1 MQSRLIEIYGRFPCA
16 DSTSITPE
24 IEGAL
29 SPDVILN
36 VLISGSESFFQH
48 FVKQTDLLSRLNDES
63 LRFLVNGFVTVTLQ
77 LRAYVSEWIDTGLAD
92 DGTERPLLRSL
103 ESMLAATRLAISE
116 FLAEYPVRTTILDL
130 GEPSQRLVC
139 DVGCYSLLNGERRLP
154 SNAEEAA
161 LACARSYFVALLM
174 SPWKHRLCICR
185 RCKGF
190 LMLTRAP
197 KENPY
202 ERGVLCDSCAGPA
215 SSVACTR
222 ENRKERRELLTAL
235 AAEVCSDL
243 KCGCNAELVKF
254 RSESVAK
261 RVSAKLKRV
270 QGKHYRGKWVGKKSC
285 TAEWVR
291 TYATEIAEQQ
301 GRVEGGG
308 VRIVDTLPIRR

>member
-1 MQSRLIEIYGRFPCA
+1 MAGFRAQN
-16 DSTSITPE
+16 STSIDPE

-29 SPDVILN
+29 GPDAILN
-36 VLISGSESFFQH
+36 ALISGSESFFQH

-77 LRAYVSEWIDTGLAD
+77 LRAYVSEWIDTGLD
-92 DGTERPLLRSL
+92 HDGAERPLTRSL
-103 ESMLAATRLAISE
+103 ESVSSTTRLAISD
-116 FLAEYPVRTTILDL
+116 FQAKYPVRTTILDL

-154 SNAEEAA
+154 SNADEAA

-190 LMLTRAP
+190 LMLPRAP

-202 ERGVLCDSCAGPA
+202 ERGVHCDSCASAA
-215 SSVACTR
+215 SSVASTR
-222 ENRKERRELLTAL
+222 ESRKERRELLTAL

-243 KCGCNAELVKF
+243 KCGRNAELIKF
-254 RSESVAK
+254 RSEAIAK
-261 RVSAKLKRV
+261 KISARLKRV
-270 QGKHYRGKWVGKKSC
+270 PGKHYRGKWIGKKSC
-285 TAEWVR
+285 TARWVH
-291 TYATEIAEQQ
+291 TYAAEIAEEQ

-308 VRIVDTLPIRR
+308 VRIVDT